1 MEEKLN
7 SISSQLQALT
17 NILVGDMKTLA
28 TAHPNPKPNPGQGAS
43 INLSNFCPVENL
55 TDVENIQMIE
65 SAPASNN
72 CVLQPLHGAKPT
84 GNLVTRIH
92 IEGGNNEI
100 VSPRATIPEP
110 CSSARSGSFEP
121 FPHPFSSTEFSVSQ
135 LYTAPGA
142 PNQTLDQI
150 AQISQTLE
158 KICQIRSSSSI
169 SEVCSSA
176 NDDSENESEPAS
188 PDIPGDRFEPNEPWT
203 NIIRLN
209 SGKCL
214 FSPSTNTA
222 VNSLVRV

>member
-1 MEEKLN
+1 MEEKIN

-28 TAHPNPKPNPGQGAS
+28 TAQPNPKPNPGLAAS
-43 INLSNFCPVENL
+43 INLSISENFCPVENL
-55 TDVENIQMIE
+55 TDVENIRLIE
-65 SAPASNN
+65 SADGSNKSL
-72 CVLQPLHGAKPT
+72 LQPLHGAKPT

-100 VSPRATIPEP
+100 VSPCATIPEP

-135 LYTAPGA
+135 LYTARD

-158 KICQIRSSSSI
+158 KICQISSSSSI

-176 NDDSENESEPAS
+176 NDDSEDESESVS
-188 PDIPGDRFEPNEPWT
+188 PDIPGDRFEPTEPSPDIPGDRFEPTEPWT

-209 SGKCL
+209 SGKC
-214 FSPSTNTA
+214 
-222 VNSLVRV
+222 